1 MQAAFFHKGC
11 LLSPGLLLLITAC
24 SPITHHYVQVEHYIS
39 RQEFLKADAVI
50 EKQGRHYGAKN
61 ALLYDL
67 DRAMTLHLSGYY
79 LESNQFLD
87 QAERRAENLYTKSLT
102 SEAGAMLTNDN
113 TLPYEG
119 EDFER
124 VMINLI
130 AALNYIYLGQMDEA
144 LVEARKVDH
153 KLNLLNDRYEKKN
166 VYKEDALARY
176 LSGILYEANGEY
188 NDAWIA
194 YRKAFEAYQ
203 DYQTQY
209 NTPISQM
216 LKSDLLRMTDFLGLE
231 EEHQGYLEQFEGI
244 SWLKQKDYHR
254 YGEIIYIGYNG
265 LSPVKEDFFIT
276 APVPDGKG
284 GIYILNIA
292 MPRFVSR
299 PTDIGHALVK
309 AWGSETVAA
318 QETVLVE
325 DITSIAIK
333 NLEDRIGR
341 ITAKAIARATTKYL
355 LSQAIREKAR
365 EGDQPLPRILADVGT
380 NLFSLLSEQSDKRS
394 WRTLPGEV
402 QMARL
407 LVPPGSYTVEVQYM
421 SLHGQEVMRRKFPE
435 MTLKSGEKKFLST
448 RVVGFPLSTATSHR
462 EPHFHLRQTLD
473 LEDGRDY

>member
-11 LLSPGLLLLITAC
+11 LFFPGLLLLITAC
-24 SPITHHYVQVEHYIS
+24 SPITHHYLQVEHYIS
-39 RQEFLKADAVI
+39 RQEFLKADEVI
-50 EKQGRHYGAKN
+50 EKQGKQYGSRN

-67 DRAMTLHLSGYY
+67 DRAMTLHLSARY
-79 LESNQFLD
+79 LESNEFLD
-87 QAERRAENLYTKSLT
+87 RAERRAGDLYTKSLT

-119 EDFER
+119 EDFEQ

-130 AALNYIYLGQMDEA
+130 AALNYIYLGQIDEA
-144 LVEARKVDH
+144 LVEVRKMDH

-166 VYKEDALARY
+166 IYKEDALARY
-176 LSGILYEANGEY
+176 LSGILYEAKGEY

-194 YRKAFEAYQ
+194 YHKAYEAYQ

-209 NTPISQM
+209 NTPVPQV
-216 LKSDLLRMTDFLGLE
+216 LKSDLLRMTDLLGLE
-231 EEHQGYLEQFEGI
+231 EEHQQYLERFEGI
-244 SWLKQKDYHR
+244 SWLRQKEYR
-254 YGEIIYIGYNG
+254 RNGEIVLISYNG
-265 LSPVKEDFFIT
+265 LSPVKEDYFIT
-276 APVPDGKG
+276 VPVPDGKG

-292 MPRFVSR
+292 LPRFVSR
-299 PTDIGHALVK
+299 PTDVDHALVRVMD
-309 AWGSETVAA
+309 SETTTT
-318 QETVLVE
+318 QQTVLVE

-341 ITAKAIARATTKYL
+341 IAAKAIARATTKYF
-355 LSQAIREKAR
+355 LSQAIREKAG
-365 EGDQPLPRILADVGT
+365 EGDQALPRILADVGT

-421 SLHGQEVMRRKFPE
+421 TLQGQEVMRRKFPE
-435 MTLKSGEKKFLST
+435 MTLKPGEKKFLSN
-448 RVVGFPLSTATSHR
+448 RVVGSPLSTTTSHR
-462 EPHFHLRQTLD
+462 EPHSRLRQRLD
-473 LEDGRDY
+473 VDDVLDH